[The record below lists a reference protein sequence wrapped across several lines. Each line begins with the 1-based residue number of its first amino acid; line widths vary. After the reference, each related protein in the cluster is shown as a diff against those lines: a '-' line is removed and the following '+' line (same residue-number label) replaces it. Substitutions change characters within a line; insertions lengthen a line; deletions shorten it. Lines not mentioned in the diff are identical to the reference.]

1 MPLAAKPAPPLPR
14 ELPGRAPFLTPVAG
28 PGRSIAPGTPS
39 ALMPDA
45 NADTAVTVALDGIEG
60 RIEQNLV
67 KRASALV
74 DAEPD
79 RVIAVLRRWL
89 NEKS

>member
-14 ELPGRAPFLTPVAG
+14 ELPGRRALLTPGAGQGMPVA
-28 PGRSIAPGTPS
+28 PS
-39 ALMPDA
+39 GAMPV
-45 NADTAVTVALDGIEG
+45 ADTAVTVALDGIEG

-89 NEKS
+89 NE